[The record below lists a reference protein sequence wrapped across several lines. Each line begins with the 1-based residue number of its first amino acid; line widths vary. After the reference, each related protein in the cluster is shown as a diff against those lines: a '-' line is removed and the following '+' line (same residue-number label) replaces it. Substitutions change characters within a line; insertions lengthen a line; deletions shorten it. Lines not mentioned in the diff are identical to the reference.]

1 MGVEFRMKN
10 FKKLIT
16 TVAVC
21 IFSLYL
27 VSCGSNNISL
37 NTPIT
42 KKTDDYNFT
51 IQFKELEI
59 KEIQYTSTT
68 SSSSSSSSTEIKSQN
83 MYVVPIEVTNNLEN
97 KKSTFV
103 DTTINSFLYS
113 NPTKLKNVE
122 LYVRDKDSGTIVGE
136 PNSLMQYEN
145 INDGTALS
153 HTKIDLK
160 SKETKT
166 FYLPLVMTTEETDLS
181 KLELVYKDS
190 DNNKYISIS

>member
-10 FKKLIT
+10 FKKSLT
-16 TVAVC
+16 TFILC
-21 IFSLYL
+21 IFSICL

-51 IQFKELEI
+51 ITFKTLEI
-59 KEIQYTSTT
+59 KEIEYTST
-68 SSSSSSSSTEIKSQN
+68 SSSSSSSETKTQN
-83 MYVVPIEVTNNLEN
+83 MYVVPIEVTNNLED

-103 DTTINSFLYS
+103 DTTINEFLYS
-113 NPTKLKNVE
+113 NSSKLKSVE
-122 LYVRDKDSGTIVGE
+122 IYVRDKESGTIVGE

-160 SKETKT
+160 SKETKI
-166 FYLPLVMTTEETDLS
+166 FYLPLIMKSEETDLS

-190 DNNKYISIS
+190 ESNKYVAIS